1 MSNCGVA
8 PFTISAQESDCDFYF
23 TSASL
28 YKVQKEV
35 HNSTSLFVQNHN
47 PLWESLF
54 ISQDYIEN
62 TLRVGIYQNQDDSLA
77 SVPHSKMLKFLPIMV
92 CVPQVS
98 DHLDNHS
105 CFRTEVRSGSPCPYL
120 TYSHLETSFQVSNVH
135 VIV

>member
-8 PFTISAQESDCDFYF
+8 LSAISAQESDCDFYI

-54 ISQDYIEN
+54 IS
-62 TLRVGIYQNQDDSLA
+62 
-77 SVPHSKMLKFLPIMV
+77 
-92 CVPQVS
+92 
-98 DHLDNHS
+98 
-105 CFRTEVRSGSPCPYL
+105 
-120 TYSHLETSFQVSNVH
+120 
-135 VIV
+135 